1 MKFGYSYKTSDGV
14 RHESFYHADAKE
26 DVFADLRKKGI
37 RPIKVW
43 EIAPCH
49 PALRRAFPVL
59 AIVSVLIAI
68 IGLAWYALA
77 SRDGSGATLL
87 ARLAGLS
94 ARDNRPQYE
103 DRSQIYGD
111 PGILQTCESKEW
123 SNVFEDE
130 GERFLARFAQPGIP
144 VRLAGGAW
152 RKIVA
157 DALKAKPDLVPVS
170 ASDGAEIA
178 KMKRMVNGMKRELT
192 QYVKDGGT
200 VEEYIGEVLQRQS
213 IEEKI
218 VINFK
223 AEFEKLERDANAKN
237 RDEIIS
243 KWNAKNVLLRQ
254 LGLRSVL
261 IPERLEGMMDE

>member
-1 MKFGYSYKTSDGV
+1 MKFGYSYKTPDGV
-14 RHESFYHADAKE
+14 RHESFYHADTKE

-43 EIAPCH
+43 EVAP
-49 PALRRAFPVL
+49 RRAFPIRPSTVIL
-59 AIVSVLIAI
+59 AL
-68 IGLAWYALA
+68 LALA
-77 SRDGSGATLL
+77 LFAAFAAYVMLSG
-87 ARLAGLS
+87 RS
-94 ARDNRPQYE
+94 PHDRSPQSE

-111 PGILQTCESKEW
+111 PGILQTCESREW
-123 SNVFEDE
+123 SNVFENE

-144 VRLAGGAW
+144 VRLTGNAW
-152 RKIVA
+152 RKTVA
-157 DALKAKPDLVPVS
+157 DALKAKPAPVPVRD
-170 ASDGAEIA
+170 SDSAEIA
-178 KMKRMVNGMKRELT
+178 KMKRMVNGMKNELA
-192 QYVKDGGT
+192 QYVADGGT
-200 VEEYIGEVLQRQS
+200 VEEYIAEVLQRQS

-254 LGLRSVL
+254 MGLRTVL
-261 IPERLEGMMDE
+261 IPERIEGMEE

>member
-43 EIAPCH
+43 EIAPKH
-49 PALRRAFPVL
+49 PALRRTFTYL
-59 AIVSVLIAI
+59 AVIAPIVAVAAI
-68 IGLAWYALA
+68 AWYALA
-77 SRDGSGATLL
+77 GRRDPDAPFLVKL
-87 ARLAGLS
+87 VGLS
-94 ARDNRPQYE
+94 PRDSRPQYE

-111 PGILQTCESKEW
+111 PGILQTCELKEW

-130 GERFLARFAQPGIP
+130 GERFLARFAQPGLP
-144 VRLAGGAW
+144 VRLLGTAW
-152 RKIVA
+152 RKVVA
-157 DALKAKPDLVPVS
+157 DALKAKPGLVPVS

-178 KMKRMVNGMKRELT
+178 KMKRIVNGMKRELA
-192 QYVKDGGT
+192 QYVADSGT
-200 VEEYIGEVLQRQS
+200 AEEYIVEVLQRQS

-237 RDEIIS
+237 RDEIVS

-254 LGLRSVL
+254 MGLRTVL
-261 IPERLEGMMDE
+261 IPERIEGMDE

>member
-43 EIAPCH
+43 EVVPSH

-59 AIVSVLIAI
+59 AIASVLIAV
-68 IGLAWYALA
+68 IGLAWYVLA
-77 SRDGSGATLL
+77 SRDGSGAPLL
-87 ARLAGLS
+87 ARLAGL

-157 DALKAKPDLVPVS
+157 DALKANPAPVPVP
-170 ASDGAEIA
+170 ATDGAEIA
-178 KMKRMVNGMKRELT
+178 KMKRMVNGMKRELA

-200 VEEYIGEVLQRQS
+200 VEGYIAEVLQRQS

-223 AEFEKLERDANAKN
+223 TEFEKLERDANAKN
-237 RDEIIS
+237 RDEVIS
-243 KWNAKNVLLRQ
+243 KWNVKNVLLRQ
-254 LGLRSVL
+254 MGLRTVL
-261 IPERLEGMMDE
+261 IPERIESLNE

>member
-1 MKFGYSYKTSDGV
+1 M
-14 RHESFYHADAKE
+14 
-26 DVFADLRKKGI
+26 
-37 RPIKVW
+37 
-43 EIAPCH
+43 
-49 PALRRAFPVL
+49 
-59 AIVSVLIAI
+59 
-68 IGLAWYALA
+68 
-77 SRDGSGATLL
+77 
-87 ARLAGLS
+87 
-94 ARDNRPQYE
+94 
-103 DRSQIYGD
+103 
-111 PGILQTCESKEW
+111 
-123 SNVFEDE
+123 
-130 GERFLARFAQPGIP
+130 
-144 VRLAGGAW
+144 
-152 RKIVA
+152 A

>member
-14 RHESFYHADAKE
+14 RHESFYHADTKE

-43 EIAPCH
+43 EIAPKH
-49 PALRRAFPVL
+49 PALRRTIITLAVVAVL
-59 AIVSVLIAI
+59 AAVAA
-68 IGLAWYALA
+68 LAWNALLG
-77 SRDGSGATLL
+77 RGGADAPSL
-87 ARLAGLS
+87 AKLVGLS
-94 ARDNRPQYE
+94 PRDSRPQYE

-111 PGILQTCESKEW
+111 PGILQTCELKEW

-144 VRLAGGAW
+144 VRLAGNAW

-170 ASDGAEIA
+170 ASDGTEIA
-178 KMKRMVNGMKRELT
+178 KMKRMVNGMKRELA
-192 QYVKDGGT
+192 QYVQDGGT
-200 VEEYIGEVLQRQS
+200 VEEYIVEVLQRQS

-254 LGLRSVL
+254 MGLRTVL
-261 IPERLEGMMDE
+261 IPERIEGMDE